1 MSSGLSNIK
10 NFFWDYSK
18 AKVFQ
23 KQGTLGFL
31 AVNPLWVRLEVNVRW
46 VLKTTWTELS
56 NEYKTS

>member
-18 AKVFQ
+18 AMVF
-23 KQGTLGFL
+23 QGTLGFL